1 MTAMKTVE
9 DPRRY
14 HPQFNS
20 LDADIVLVSADN
32 TSYRVP
38 SFTLRNACNLVHE
51 PQTSSTHDQVIVVDE
66 KDTVLS
72 KVLCFICGLPTD
84 QWDSIDQAEDALEF
98 AQRWDALGPISV
110 IRSSITAP
118 LFLADPLRL
127 YAIATRFGWD
137 EEAQLAS
144 THTLSLNLYDSEH
157 RPKLERLTSNH
168 LMALLRL
175 HRFRRNEFK
184 RLLDNDPVFDSGNT
198 VGVRC
203 TGSNCE
209 EEVNNYAWRELK
221 VMMFMEMDRRP
232 RGDTLTGLE
241 MEAWPEAI
249 SCWGAKCPG
258 CKEMNYDKLA
268 TLRNIKECIDRLP
281 VHI

>member
-1 MTAMKTVE
+1 MKTVE

-20 LDADIVLVSADN
+20 LNADIILVSSEN

-38 SFTLRNACNLVHE
+38 SFTLRNTCNLFYG
-51 PQTSSTHDQVIVVDE
+51 TSSSHDQVIEVDE
-66 KDTVLS
+66 KDTVLA
-72 KVLCFICGLPTD
+72 KVLCLLCGLPSD
-84 QWDSIDQAEDALEF
+84 HWESIDQVEDALEF
-98 AQRWDALGPISV
+98 AQRWDALGPMSV

-144 THTLSLNLYDSEH
+144 THTLSLNLYDKEH
-157 RPKLERLTSNH
+157 RPKLERLTSQN
-168 LMALLRL
+168 LMTLLRL
-175 HRFRRNEFK
+175 HRLRRNEFI
-184 RLLDNDPVFDSGNT
+184 RLLDNDPAFDGGNT
-198 VGVRC
+198 VGAPC
-203 TGSNCE
+203 GPSCA
-209 EEVNNYAWRELK
+209 EEVSHHLWRELK
-221 VMMFMEMDRRP
+221 VRMFMEMDRRP
-232 RGDTLTGLE
+232 RGDTLVGLE
-241 MEAWPEAI
+241 MEEWPEAI
-249 SCWGAKCPG
+249 ACWGAKCPG
-258 CKEMNYDKLA
+258 CNKVNYDKLA